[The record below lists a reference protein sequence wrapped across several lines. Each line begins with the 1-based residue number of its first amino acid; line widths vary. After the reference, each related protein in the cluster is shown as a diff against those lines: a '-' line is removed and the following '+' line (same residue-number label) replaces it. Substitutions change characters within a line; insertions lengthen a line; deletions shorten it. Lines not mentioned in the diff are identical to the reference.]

1 MITSINQPHYIPYIG
16 YFSMIYKV
24 NNFIFHDDVDYIK
37 GEWKNRNKIRQ
48 NKNSENF
55 TYLTVP
61 IKKQEEKKLNKLLI
75 SYDKDWVNDHQNKIK
90 NSYYGEKY
98 YKVVDNLFNSVV
110 ENKPKYLS
118 QLNINL
124 ILKILDYLEINT
136 KIYYSSDFKSDL
148 KKTDKIIYLCKEIG
162 TSEYI
167 SNNKSSKYLEENK
180 FFENSIKLNY
190 QNYKHPIYSQNKNN
204 FLSNLSIIDLIVYYG
219 KESKSYLK

>member
-16 YFSMIYKV
+16 YFSMISKV

-75 SYDKDWVNDHQNKIK
+75 SYDKDWINDHQNKIK

-136 KIYYSSDFKSDL
+136 KIYYASDFNSAL

-162 TSEYI
+162 TSKYI
-167 SNNKSSKYLEENK
+167 SNNKSSKYLEEDK

-204 FLSNLSIIDLIVYYG
+204 FLPNLSIIDLIVYYG
-219 KESKSYLK
+219 KDSKSYLK

>member
-1 MITSINQPHYIPYIG
+1 M
-16 YFSMIYKV
+16 
-24 NNFIFHDDVDYIK
+24 
-37 GEWKNRNKIRQ
+37 
-48 NKNSENF
+48 
-55 TYLTVP
+55 
-61 IKKQEEKKLNKLLI
+61 I
-75 SYDKDWVNDHQNKIK
+75 SYDKDWINDHQNKIK
-90 NSYYGEKY
+90 NSYYGEKH

-124 ILKILDYLEINT
+124 ILKILDYLKINT

-167 SNNKSSKYLEENK
+167 SNNKSSEYLEENK
-180 FFENSIKLNY
+180 FFENNIKLNY

-204 FLSNLSIIDLIVYYG
+204 FLPNLSIIDLIVYYG